1 MSGNKEALIRYRAIN
16 RCICNKKIASK
27 DALIRAC
34 SDALGYEVAWRTIAA
49 DLNAMRY
56 DEGLKYNAPIKN
68 DRGIGYYYEDP
79 NYSIDEIPLNEE
91 ELHALTF
98 TSKLLKQFSNVDIFD
113 SFNEAVAKLSERL
126 EIGIKSNQEGA
137 QYNFIEFET
146 GVVQSGSEYLAPI
159 IDAIKSKVVIKLNYS
174 SYKRNEEKTY
184 MLHPYYLKE
193 YRNRWYAIGWC
204 ADVKAIRTFGLDR
217 IKALEP
223 QYSEDYF
230 QSKFNPKEYY
240 KNAMGISVMQ
250 DIEPSK
256 IRLHISPAQAPYVL
270 SRPIHHSQK
279 VLKESKDGLEISLF
293 LIINYELLSTLL
305 GMGSDLQVIE
315 PDKLQT
321 ALRDHHRKAASL

>member
-1 MSGNKEALIRYRAIN
+1 
-16 RCICNKKIASK
+16 
-27 DALIRAC
+27 
-34 SDALGYEVAWRTIAA
+34 
-49 DLNAMRY
+49 
-56 DEGLKYNAPIKN
+56 
-68 DRGIGYYYEDP
+68 
-79 NYSIDEIPLNEE
+79 
-91 ELHALTF
+91 
-98 TSKLLKQFSNVDIFD
+98 
-113 SFNEAVAKLSERL
+113 
-126 EIGIKSNQEGA
+126 
-137 QYNFIEFET
+137 
-146 GVVQSGSEYLAPI
+146 
-159 IDAIKSKVVIKLNYS
+159 
-174 SYKRNEEKTY
+174 